1 VNRLWVKLTL
11 AFVAVALA
19 AVGVVAVLAART
31 TGAEFQEYVVSTGM
45 MAQASYADALVEY
58 YAANGSWAGVEAVLS
73 QFGPGMGMGMGRG
86 RGGQAASGP
95 AGGGPNFSVADA
107 DGRVVASRTGLAVGE
122 QLPQAALD
130 QGLPLVMN
138 GRRIGTLLNVRPA
151 GTVLDQQAQAF
162 LSQVRTSLVWAGLLA
177 VLLALVLGIVI
188 SQRMA
193 APLVRL
199 THAASAIAGGNLEQ
213 QVPVR
218 GGDEIGQLGTAFNQM
233 ASSLAEA
240 EALRR
245 NMVADVAHELR
256 TPLTVI
262 QGNLQAMLE
271 GVFPMDAEQVAS
283 IYDETRLLT
292 RLVDDLRDLALAD
305 AGQLR
310 LERLPVDLAETARTA
325 TANFAAAADA
335 AGVALACDAP
345 DPAMTLGDADRLA
358 QVLRNLFGNALRHTP
373 AGGQVSVRVQRSGDL
388 VRLDVVDTGTG
399 IAPEDLPHVFDRFYR
414 ADKSRSRRG
423 GGAGLGLAIV
433 RQLVLA
439 HGGNI
444 TVKSALGAGTVF
456 TVVLPALPPAGA
468 SATA

>member
-31 TGAEFQEYVVSTGM
+31 TGAEFQQYVVSTGM
-45 MAQASYADALVEY
+45 MAQTTYAETLVEY
-58 YAANGSWAGVEAVLS
+58 YAANGSWAGVENVLT

-86 RGGQAASGP
+86 RQATA
-95 AGGGPNFSVADA
+95 GPNFSIADA
-107 DGRVVASRTGLAVGE
+107 GGRVVASKTGAAVGE
-122 QLPQAALD
+122 QLPANALD
-130 QGLPLVMN
+130 QGLPLVLN
-138 GRRIGTLLNVRPA
+138 GRRIGTLLNVRQA
-151 GTVLDQQAQAF
+151 DTVLDQQAQAF
-162 LSQVRTSLVWAGLLA
+162 LNQVRTSLLWAGLLA

-199 THAASAIAGGNLEQ
+199 THAATAIAVAARSGGDLQ
-213 QVPVR
+213 QQVPVPGVPVR

-240 EALRR
+240 ETLRR
-245 NMVADVAHELR
+245 NLVADVAHELR

-310 LERLPVDLAETARTA
+310 LEHLPVDLSETARSA

-335 AGVALACDAP
+335 VGVTLTYDAP
-345 DPAMTLGDADRLA
+345 APANVLGDADRLA
-358 QVLRNLFGNALRHTP
+358 QVLRNLVGNALRHTP
-373 AGGQVSVRVQRSGDL
+373 AGGQVTVRVQQIGGR
-388 VRLDVVDTGTG
+388 VRLDVVDTGSG

-414 ADKSRSRRG
+414 SDKSRSRRG

-433 RQLVLA
+433 RQIVLA
-439 HGGNI
+439 HGGAI
-444 TVKSALGAGTVF
+444 TVKSALGAGAVF
-456 TVVLPALPPAGA
+456 TVVLPALP
-468 SATA
+468 